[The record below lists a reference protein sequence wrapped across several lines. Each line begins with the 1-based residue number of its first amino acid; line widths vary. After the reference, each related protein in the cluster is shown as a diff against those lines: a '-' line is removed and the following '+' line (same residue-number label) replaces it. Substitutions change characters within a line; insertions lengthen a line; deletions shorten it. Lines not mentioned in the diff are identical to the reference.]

1 MIYNFYNKQ
10 TEAACR
16 LLVHEE
22 KFDRVFYGKDR
33 KDKFLTLAWNQGP
46 DIFITIDKI
55 SYLFKSG
62 SILCLMVNQSFDFP
76 DNSQIIVWQFNKDFY
91 CIESHDSEVGCVGF
105 LFYGLSQSMF
115 VSVEDQV
122 RDKLTLLLR
131 IFIEEFQD
139 VDDIQEDMLRM
150 LLKRLIILITR
161 SAKKQ
166 FVADQFPE
174 QKLDI
179 IRQFNLLVE
188 KNYKSEHSV
197 KFYAD
202 QLHKSPKTLSNLFN
216 LYNNGTPSEIIQQR
230 IILEAKR
237 LLLFTNSSAKEI
249 AYELGYEDVAYF
261 SSFFK
266 RVTGLSP
273 LVFKKQSAGISTP

>member
-16 LLVHEE
+16 LLVNEE

-33 KDKFLTLAWNQGP
+33 KDKFLTLAWNQGS
-46 DIFITIDKI
+46 DILITIDKI
-55 SYLFKSG
+55 SYVFKSG
-62 SILCLMVNQSFDFP
+62 TILCLMVNQSFEFP
-76 DNSQIIVWQFNKDFY
+76 ENSDIIVWQFNKDFY

-115 VSVEDQV
+115 VSVEDKV

-139 VDDIQEDMLRM
+139 IDDIQEDMLRM

-166 FVADQFPE
+166 FVADQLPE
-174 QKLDI
+174 QKLNI

-202 QLHKSPKTLSNLFN
+202 QLNKSPKTLSNFFN

-237 LLLFTNSSAKEI
+237 LLLYTNKSAKEI
-249 AYELGYEDVAYF
+249 AYELGFEEVAYF

-266 RVTGLSP
+266 RSTGASP
-273 LVFKKQSAGISTP
+273 VLFKKQSSDISTL